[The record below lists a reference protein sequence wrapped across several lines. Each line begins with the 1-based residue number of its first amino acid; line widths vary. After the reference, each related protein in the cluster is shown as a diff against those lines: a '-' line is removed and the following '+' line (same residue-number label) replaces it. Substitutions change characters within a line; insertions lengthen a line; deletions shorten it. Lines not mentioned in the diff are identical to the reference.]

1 MTKEEY
7 LKELNKAFGD
17 FKFFENGHYY
27 EYKGKRV
34 GISVTRFIEEYC
46 NEFDVQTVAEKVA
59 LKNQKYISDLYKHC
73 CEAELWELEQNPTTV
88 EGVLQLWDYKNR
100 FACAKGSTCHEYAQ
114 TRWSKELWIPLEFD
128 KSVEYNK
135 TVYKIIQQADRFYND
150 YQDRLEHL
158 ADEFVV
164 GSPEYDICSAI
175 DHLFINKLTGGL
187 VLVDYKTNS
196 DIHKT
201 EKYAK
206 DMKVPLQH
214 LKDYTLNHY
223 FIQLSIYRYLVE
235 KYTNLKI
242 EEMFIVYFS
251 ENIENYEIIEIPYLY
266 KEVRKILELR
276 RIKNMQSIAVLLIGG
291 SGTGKTCSFR
301 NMPANE
307 TAIINVTNKPLPY
320 KDKGQKVVSTK
331 DYTQIISAIKG
342 TKKRAL
348 IIDDS
353 GYLMSFENFDKAN
366 IKSYDKFTTMAQNYY
381 KLIEAARDLD
391 NEKICYIVMHE
402 EVDEDGKL
410 KPKAIGKMLNQQL
423 CIEGLFTI
431 VLRYKYENGQYLIQT
446 KTDGSSVVKSP
457 IDLFEENEVP
467 NDLYEIDKK
476 IRDYY
481 GFKQLEEK
489 LNKTEEKET
498 E

>member
-34 GISVTRFIEEYC
+34 GISVTKFIEQYC
-46 NEFDVQTVAEKVA
+46 NEFDAQAVAEKVA
-59 LKNQKYISDLYKHC
+59 IK
-73 CEAELWELEQNPTTV
+73 QNKTV
-88 EGVLQLWDYKNR
+88 QEVLNEWDYKNR

-135 TVYKIIQQADRFYND
+135 AVYKIIQQADRFYND

-164 GSPEYDICSAI
+164 GSPDYDICSAI
-175 DHLFINKLTGGL
+175 DHLFINKLTSGL

-235 KYTNLKI
+235 KYANLKI

-251 ENIENYEIIEIPYLY
+251 ENIENYEIIEIPYLK
-266 KEVRKILELR
+266 KEVEKILENR

-489 LNKTEEKET
+489 VEVEKK
-498 E
+498 